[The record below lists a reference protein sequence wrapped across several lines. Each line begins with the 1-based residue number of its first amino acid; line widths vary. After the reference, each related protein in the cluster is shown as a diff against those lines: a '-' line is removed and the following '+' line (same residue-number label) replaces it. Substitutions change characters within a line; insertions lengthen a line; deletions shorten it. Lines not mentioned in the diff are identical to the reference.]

1 MTAVSTS
8 GVTSAAIDPVPTASR
23 RRGSRAGV
31 IGTLGLGLVMLACFL
46 SLPWTLGGVPVG
58 DGIERRYEAGDLDL
72 NLLPPVPA
80 AIPADAQARIA
91 AIEADGGWVPD
102 RLLGTDQFGRS
113 VLVRVLLGGAV
124 SLGIGLAA
132 AVLAVVI
139 GTLVGAV
146 AGFVGGRVDAIAMRL
161 VDVLYG
167 LPYILL
173 VILVSVAA
181 DGLVSRLGLDPSSMA
196 KQLVNMATLLFA
208 IGGVGWLTT
217 ARVVRG
223 QVLSL
228 REQAFMEACRAQGM
242 GAGRQFTHHLLPNL
256 VGPIVVYGT
265 LAVPAA
271 ILSESFL
278 SFLGIGVAEPLPSW
292 GNLASTGLGELHSVN
307 GRWWLL
313 LWPCLLIAV
322 TLVSLNLVGDRL
334 KARFDPAHGSP

>member
-1 MTAVSTS
+1 MTALASVSS
-8 GVTSAAIDPVPTASR
+8 PNDVVASKATAR
-23 RRGSRAGV
+23 RRGSRVGAAGAV
-31 IGTLGLGLVMLACFL
+31 GLLLVALACFA

-72 NLLPPVPA
+72 NLLPPIPMALPEEA
-80 AIPADAQARIA
+80 AVRIEQISA
-91 AIEADGGWVPD
+91 AGDWVPD
-102 RLLGTDQFGRS
+102 RVLGTDRFGRS

-173 VILVSVAA
+173 VVLVSVAA
-181 DGLVSRLGLDPSSMA
+181 DGVVSRLGLDPSSSA
-196 KQLVNMATLLFA
+196 RQLVNMATLLVA

-242 GAGRQFTHHLLPNL
+242 RPWRQFTHHLLPNL

-278 SFLGIGVAEPLPSW
+278 SFLGIGVGEPLPSW
-292 GNLASTGLGELHSVN
+292 GNLASDGLGELHSVN

-334 KARFDPAHGSP
+334 KARFDPAHGAP

>member
-1 MTAVSTS
+1 MTASSTIDAS
-8 GVTSAAIDPVPTASR
+8 VATSARPERSSSVTGSLAG
-23 RRGSRAGV
+23 RGGL
-31 IGTLGLGLVMLACFL
+31 LGLLLVAIACFGT
-46 SLPWTLGGVPVG
+46 LPWTLDGVTVAGGV
-58 DGIERRYEAGDLDL
+58 ERRYEAGDLDL
-72 NLLPPVPA
+72 NLLPPWPLAIDSA
-80 AIPADAQARIA
+80 AEARL
-91 AIEADGGWVPD
+91 EAVHSAGGYVPD
-102 RLLGTDQFGRS
+102 RLLGTDRFGRS

-132 AVLAVVI
+132 AILAVLI

-146 AGFVGGRVDAIAMRL
+146 AGFKGGRTDAFIMRF

-173 VILVSVAA
+173 VVLISVAA
-181 DGLVSRLGLDPSSMA
+181 DGVVARLGLDPSSA
-196 KQLVNMATLLFA
+196 GRQFVNMATLLVA

-228 REQAFMEACRAQGM
+228 REQSFMEACRAQGM
-242 GAGRQFTHHLLPNL
+242 GAFRQFTHHLLPNL

-278 SFLGIGVAEPLPSW
+278 SFLGIGVEEPLPSW
-292 GNLASTGLGELHSVN
+292 GNLASDALGELHSVQ

-313 LWPCLLIAV
+313 LWPCLLIAT

>member
-1 MTAVSTS
+1 MS
-8 GVTSAAIDPVPTASR
+8 
-23 RRGSRAGV
+23 
-31 IGTLGLGLVMLACFL
+31 
-46 SLPWTLGGVPVG
+46 GGV
-58 DGIERRYEAGDLDL
+58 ERRYEAGDLDL
-72 NLLPPVPA
+72 NLLPPVPMVLPAEAEARMDSLQA
-80 AIPADAQARIA
+80 AGD
-91 AIEADGGWVPD
+91 WVPD
-102 RLLGTDQFGRS
+102 RVLGTDRFGRS

-139 GTLVGAV
+139 GTLVGAI
-146 AGFVGGRVDAIAMRL
+146 AGFVGGRVDAVAMRL

-173 VILVSVAA
+173 VVLVSVAA
-181 DGLVSRLGLDPSSMA
+181 DGVVSRLGLDPSSAA
-196 KQLVNMATLLFA
+196 KQFVNMTTLLVA

-242 GAGRQFTHHLLPNL
+242 RPWRQFTHHLLPNL

-278 SFLGIGVAEPLPSW
+278 SFLGIGIGEPLPSW
-292 GNLASTGLGELHSVN
+292 GNLASDGLGELHSVN

>member
-1 MTAVSTS
+1 MSASPSVSATES
-8 GVTSAAIDPVPTASR
+8 VVIPPRAASR
-23 RRGSRAGV
+23 RSSRVARVDWIALALV
-31 IGTLGLGLVMLACFL
+31 IVACLG
-46 SLPWTLGGVPVG
+46 SLPWTLGTVRMG
-58 DGIERRYEAGDLDL
+58 DGVEHRYEAGDLDL
-72 NLLPPVPA
+72 GWLPPPPLP
-80 AIPADAQARIA
+80 IPEKARLRIA
-91 AIEADGGWVPD
+91 EREEAGNHVPD
-102 RLLGTDQFGRS
+102 RILGTDRFGRS
-113 VLVRVLLGGAV
+113 ALARLLLGGAV
-124 SLGIGLAA
+124 SLGIGLVAA
-132 AVLAVVI
+132 ILAVGI
-139 GTLVGAV
+139 GTAVGAT
-146 AGFVGGRVDAIAMRL
+146 AGFVGGRLDAAAMRI

-173 VILVSVAA
+173 VVLVSVAA
-181 DGLVSRLGLDPSSMA
+181 DGIVSRFDLDPSSATRQM
-196 KQLVNMATLLFA
+196 VNLTTLLIA

-228 REQAFMEACRAQGM
+228 REQPFMEACRAQGM
-242 GAGRQFTHHLLPNL
+242 GAWRQFTHHLLPNL

-292 GNLASTGLGELHSVN
+292 GNLASEALGELHAPNS
-307 GRWWLL
+307 RWWLL